1 MKTLVLKNVS
11 RTYKVDKTNTF
22 VALATT
28 NLSFDSSG
36 LVSIVGSSGS
46 GKSTLINL
54 ISRIDSPSTGE
65 IFLNGK
71 SYKSIKSSDTS
82 FYKKEI
88 GIVFQQYHLLVEDT
102 VIYNVLLPLLM
113 SGVNKLEAINRA
125 EKALLEV
132 GISKELFDQKAKNL
146 SGGEAQRV
154 AIARAIINEPKIL
167 LCDEPTGALDSI
179 NSIGVMKIIKKISEK
194 RLVILVSHNLQL
206 VKKYSDR
213 IIEIVDGKIVKDI
226 NKKETK
232 ENIDTNKNKIKDK
245 AGWTFRFSFNNYKRR
260 FKRNLFSM
268 FGLTVSLTSLLLICG
283 FTSNKD
289 NALKNSCYQQA
300 DFASGTIS
308 KTVKTNSSNFYSLSR
323 STRPE
328 LNELLEN
335 QNINKKFEICLNF
348 DSILSSNVVIKY
360 DEIDLGNISFVPIY
374 NFDENH
380 FDSSLLIEGKV
391 SELNEEIDV
400 LINENAY
407 RLIRN
412 KIGKEPLF
420 ENINV
425 SSLVETNYIDFDNTY
440 ISDTFN
446 YSNDFIIKGVVKEI
460 DYLSSPKIYYS
471 YSYIEEYLKDNILLN
486 LSTYK
491 YEKISWYDRVILAD
505 NNEAITSYS
514 YRLFLKDYRYKNEID
529 ESYYFGSDL
538 VFTSP
543 SIILMNSMFD
553 FLQVA
558 EYGALLFLIISLVGT
573 VLIISIISFTSFNE
587 DREKSAIL
595 VTLGASSSN
604 ISDIYLG
611 ESLFTGLLSLL
622 LSVPIS
628 LGLSSLIN
636 LVVYKFMDLKDLI
649 IIPFM
654 DFLGLKF
661 IFPLLVLS
669 GLVLLIIFSTLIPL
683 RFAKR
688 NSIKEELQSL

>member
-1 MKTLVLKNVS
+1 MKTLVLKDVS
-11 RTYKVDKTNTF
+11 RTYKVDKTDTF

-88 GIVFQQYHLLVEDT
+88 GIVFQQYHLLIEDS
-102 VIYNVLLPLLM
+102 VIYNVSLPLLM
-113 SGVNKLEAINRA
+113 SGVNKLEAIDRA

-132 GISKELFDQKAKNL
+132 GISKELFNQKAKNL

-154 AIARAIINEPKIL
+154 AISRAIINEPKIL
-167 LCDEPTGALDSI
+167 LCDEPTGALDSR

-226 NKKETK
+226 NKKEIK

-245 AGWTFRFSFNNYKRR
+245 ASWTFRFSLNNYKRR

-289 NALKNSCYQQA
+289 NALKNSCYQQL

-335 QNINKKFEICLNF
+335 QNINKKFEICPNF
-348 DSILSSNVVIKY
+348 DSILSSNVAIKY
-360 DEIDLGNISFVPIY
+360 DEIDLSDISFVPIY
-374 NFDENH
+374 NYDENH
-380 FDSSLLIEGKV
+380 FDSSLLIEGEAN
-391 SELNEEIDV
+391 ELNEEIDV

-412 KIGKEPLF
+412 KIGKEPLL
-420 ENINV
+420 EKINV

-471 YSYIEEYLKDNILLN
+471 YSYIEEYLKDYILLN

-491 YEKISWYDRVILAD
+491 DEKISWYDRVILAD

-529 ESYYFGSDL
+529 ESYYFGPDL

-636 LVVYKFMDLKDLI
+636 LIVYKFMDLKDLI

>member
-1 MKTLVLKNVS
+1 MKTLVLKDVS

-88 GIVFQQYHLLVEDT
+88 GIVFQQYHLLIEDM
-102 VIYNVLLPLLM
+102 VIYNVSLPLLM

-132 GISKELFDQKAKNL
+132 GISKELFNQN
-146 SGGEAQRV
+146 
-154 AIARAIINEPKIL
+154 RAIINEPKIL
-167 LCDEPTGALDSI
+167 LCDEPTGALDSR
-179 NSIGVMKIIKKISEK
+179 NSIGVMKTIKKISEK

-213 IIEIVDGKIVKDI
+213 IIEIVDGKIVKDV
-226 NKKETK
+226 NKKVIK

-245 AGWTFRFSFNNYKRR
+245 AGWTFRFSLNNYKRR

-308 KTVKTNSSNFYSLSR
+308 KTV

-335 QNINKKFEICLNF
+335 QNINKKFEICPNF
-348 DSILSSNVVIKY
+348 DSILSSNVAIKY
-360 DEIDLGNISFVPIY
+360 DEIDLSNISFVPIY
-374 NFDENH
+374 NYDENH
-380 FDSSLLIEGKV
+380 FDSSLLIEGEV
-391 SELNEEIDV
+391 NELNEGIDV

-412 KIGKEPLF
+412 KIGKEPLL
-420 ENINV
+420 EKINV

-471 YSYIEEYLKDNILLN
+471 YSYTEDYLKDNILLN

-491 YEKISWYDRVILAD
+491 DDKISWYDRVILAD

-628 LGLSSLIN
+628 LGLSNLIN
-636 LVVYKFMDLKDLI
+636 LIVYKFMDLKDLI

>member
-1 MKTLVLKNVS
+1 MKTLVLKDVS

-71 SYKSIKSSDTS
+71 SYKSIKNSDTS

-102 VIYNVLLPLLM
+102 AIYNVSLPLLM

-132 GISKELFDQKAKNL
+132 GIPKELFNQKAKNL

-213 IIEIVDGKIVKDI
+213 IIELVDGKIIKDASKI
-226 NKKETK
+226 EIKEK
-232 ENIDTNKNKIKDK
+232 IDTNKNKIKDK
-245 AGWTFRFSFNNYKRR
+245 AGWTIRFSLNNYKRR

-268 FGLTVSLTSLLLICG
+268 FGLTISLTSLLLICG

-289 NALKNSCYQQA
+289 NALKNSCYQQI

-335 QNINKKFEICLNF
+335 QNINKKFEICPNF
-348 DSILSSNVVIKY
+348 DSILSSNVTVKY
-360 DEIDLGNISFVPIY
+360 DEIDLSNISFIPIY
-374 NFDENH
+374 NYDENH
-380 FDSSLLIEGKV
+380 FDSSLLIEGEV
-391 SELNEEIDV
+391 NDLNEEMDV

-412 KIGKEPLF
+412 KIGKEPLL
-420 ENINV
+420 EKINV
-425 SSLVETNYIDFDNTY
+425 NSLVETNYIDFDNTY

-471 YSYIEEYLKDNILLN
+471 YSYIEDYLKDNILLN

-491 YEKISWYDRVILAD
+491 DEKISWYDRVILAD

-514 YRLFLKDYRYKNEID
+514 YRLFLKDYRYKDEID

-636 LVVYKFMDLKDLI
+636 LIVYKFMDLKDLI
-649 IIPFM
+649 IIPFI
-654 DFLGLKF
+654 DFLGLKY

>member
-1 MKTLVLKNVS
+1 MKTLVLKDVS
-11 RTYKVDKTNTF
+11 RTYKVDKTDTF

-88 GIVFQQYHLLVEDT
+88 GIVFQQYHLLIEDS
-102 VIYNVLLPLLM
+102 VIYNVSLPLLM
-113 SGVNKLEAINRA
+113 SGVNKLEAIDRA

-132 GISKELFDQKAKNL
+132 GISKELFNQKAKNL

-154 AIARAIINEPKIL
+154 AISRAIINEPKIL
-167 LCDEPTGALDSI
+167 LCDEPTGALDSR

-226 NKKETK
+226 NKKEIK

-245 AGWTFRFSFNNYKRR
+245 ASWTFRFSLNNYKRR

-289 NALKNSCYQQA
+289 NALKNSCYQQL

-335 QNINKKFEICLNF
+335 QNINKKFEICPNF
-348 DSILSSNVVIKY
+348 DSILSSNVAIKY
-360 DEIDLGNISFVPIY
+360 DEIDLSNISFVPIY
-374 NFDENH
+374 NYDENH
-380 FDSSLLIEGKV
+380 FDSSLLIEGEAN
-391 SELNEEIDV
+391 ELNEEIDV

-420 ENINV
+420 EKINV

-471 YSYIEEYLKDNILLN
+471 YSYIEEYLKDYILLN

-491 YEKISWYDRVILAD
+491 DEKISWYDRVILAD

-529 ESYYFGSDL
+529 ESYYFGPDL

-636 LVVYKFMDLKDLI
+636 LIVYKFMDLKDLI

>member
-1 MKTLVLKNVS
+1 MKTLVLKDVS
-11 RTYKVDKTNTF
+11 RTYKVDKTDTF
-22 VALATT
+22 VALSTT

-71 SYKSIKSSDTS
+71 SYKSIKNNDTS

-88 GIVFQQYHLLVEDT
+88 GIVFQQYHLLIEDT
-102 VIYNVLLPLLM
+102 VIYNVSLPLLM
-113 SGVNKLEAINRA
+113 SGVNKLEAINRS

-132 GISKELFDQKAKNL
+132 GIPKELFNQKAKNL

-213 IIEIVDGKIVKDI
+213 IIEIADGKIIKDVS
-226 NKKETK
+226 KKETK
-232 ENIDTNKNKIKDK
+232 ENIDTNKNKIIDK
-245 AGWTFRFSFNNYKRR
+245 AGWTFRFSLNNYKRR

-289 NALKNSCYQQA
+289 NALKNSCYQQL

-348 DSILSSNVVIKY
+348 DSIISSNVAIKY
-360 DEIDLGNISFVPIY
+360 DEIDLSNISFVPIY
-374 NFDENH
+374 NYDENH
-380 FDSSLLIEGKV
+380 FDSSLLVEGEAN
-391 SELNEEIDV
+391 ELNEEIDV

-412 KIGKEPLF
+412 KINKEPLL
-420 ENINV
+420 EKINV

-446 YSNDFIIKGVVKEI
+446 YSNDFFIKGVVKEI
-460 DYLSSPKIYYS
+460 EYLSSPKIYYS

-491 YEKISWYDRVILAD
+491 DEKISWYDRVILAD
-505 NNEAITSYS
+505 NNDAITSYS
-514 YRLFLKDYRYKNEID
+514 YRLFLKDYRDKNEVD
-529 ESYYFGSDL
+529 ENYYFGNDL

-543 SIILMNSMFD
+543 SIILMNSMFN

-573 VLIISIISFTSFNE
+573 VLIISIISFTSLNE

-611 ESLFTGLLSLL
+611 ESLFTGLFSLL

-628 LGLSSLIN
+628 LVLSSLIN
-636 LVVYKFMDLKDLI
+636 LIVYKFMDLKDLI
-649 IIPFM
+649 IIPFI

>member
-11 RTYKVDKTNTF
+11 RTYKVDKTDTF

-28 NLSFDSSG
+28 NLTFDSFG

-71 SYKSIKSSDTS
+71 SYKSIKRSDTS

-88 GIVFQQYHLLVEDT
+88 GIVFQQYHLLIEDT
-102 VIYNVLLPLLM
+102 VIYNVSLPLLM

-132 GISKELFDQKAKNL
+132 GIPKELFNQKAKNL

-167 LCDEPTGALDSI
+167 LCDEPTGALDSN

-213 IIEIVDGKIVKDI
+213 IIEIVDGKIIKDV
-226 NKKETK
+226 NKIETK
-232 ENIDTNKNKIKDK
+232 ENIDINKNKIKDK
-245 AGWTFRFSFNNYKRR
+245 AGWTFRFSLNNYKRR

-289 NALKNSCYQQA
+289 NALKNSCYQQV

-308 KTVKTNSSNFYSLSR
+308 KTIKTNSSNFYSLSR

-335 QNINKKFEICLNF
+335 QNINKKFEICPNF
-348 DSILSSNVVIKY
+348 DSIFSSNVVVKY
-360 DEIDLGNISFVPIY
+360 DEIDLSNISFIPIY
-374 NFDENH
+374 NYDVNH
-380 FDSSLLIEGKV
+380 FDSSLLIEGEV
-391 SELNEEIDV
+391 NELNEEIDV

-412 KIGKEPLF
+412 KIGKEPLL
-420 ENINV
+420 EKINI

-460 DYLSSPKIYYS
+460 DYLSTPKIYYS
-471 YSYIEEYLKDNILLN
+471 YSYIEDYLKDNILLN

-491 YEKISWYDRVILAD
+491 DEKISWYDRVILAD

-514 YRLFLKDYRYKNEID
+514 YRLFLKDYRYKDEID
-529 ESYYFGSDL
+529 EDYYFGSDL

-611 ESLFTGLLSLL
+611 ESLFTGLFSLL
-622 LSVPIS
+622 LSIPIS

>member
-1 MKTLVLKNVS
+1 MKTLVLKDVS
-11 RTYKVDKTNTF
+11 RTYKVDKTDTF

-88 GIVFQQYHLLVEDT
+88 GIVFQQYHLLIEDS
-102 VIYNVLLPLLM
+102 VIYNVSLPLLM
-113 SGVNKLEAINRA
+113 SGVNKLEAIDRA

-132 GISKELFDQKAKNL
+132 GISKELFNQKAKNL

-154 AIARAIINEPKIL
+154 AISRAIINEPKIL
-167 LCDEPTGALDSI
+167 LCDEPTGALDSR

-226 NKKETK
+226 NKKEIK

-245 AGWTFRFSFNNYKRR
+245 ASWTFRFSLNNYKRR

-289 NALKNSCYQQA
+289 NALKNSCYQQL

-335 QNINKKFEICLNF
+335 QNINKKFEICPNF
-348 DSILSSNVVIKY
+348 DSILSSNVAIKY
-360 DEIDLGNISFVPIY
+360 DEIDLSNISFVPIY
-374 NFDENH
+374 NYDENH
-380 FDSSLLIEGKV
+380 FDSSLLIEGEAN
-391 SELNEEIDV
+391 ELNEEIDV
-400 LINENAY
+400 LINEINENAY

-412 KIGKEPLF
+412 KIGKEPLL
-420 ENINV
+420 EKINV

-471 YSYIEEYLKDNILLN
+471 YSYIEEYLKDYILLN

-491 YEKISWYDRVILAD
+491 DEKISWYDRVILAD

-529 ESYYFGSDL
+529 ESYYFGPDL

-622 LSVPIS
+622 LSVPNIDRS
-628 LGLSSLIN
+628 LKN
-636 LVVYKFMDLKDLI
+636 KD
-649 IIPFM
+649 
-654 DFLGLKF
+654 GK
-661 IFPLLVLS
+661 
-669 GLVLLIIFSTLIPL
+669 TA
-683 RFAKR
+683 R
-688 NSIKEELQSL
+688 EL